1 MPVHVAVHVAKL
13 NYSFKKYTYVQHG
26 RLSLPLDNR
35 PMDNRPYRWTIV
47 HTGITVKTN
56 YINGKDTFM
65 NFLFLLWVTTLFHVP
80 HKKKN
85 TKSSK

>member
-13 NYSFKKYTYVQHG
+13 NYSLKKYTYVQHG
-26 RLSLPLDNR
+26 RLSLPLYR
-35 PMDNRPYRWTIV
+35 YGQSSMDNR

-65 NFLFLLWVTTLFHVP
+65 NFLFLLWVATLFHVP

>member
-13 NYSFKKYTYVQHG
+13 NYSLKKYTYVQHG
-26 RLSLPLDNR
+26 RLSLPLYR
-35 PMDNRPYRWTIV
+35 YMDNLLWTIV

-65 NFLFLLWVTTLFHVP
+65 NFLFLLWVATLFHVP

>member
-1 MPVHVAVHVAKL
+1 MFSMEDCL
-13 NYSFKKYTYVQHG
+13 YRYTG
-26 RLSLPLDNR
+26 
-35 PMDNRPYRWTIV
+35 MDNLLWTIV

-65 NFLFLLWVTTLFHVP
+65 NFLFLLWVATLFYVSHN
-80 HKKKN
+80 KKN

>member
-1 MPVHVAVHVAKL
+1 MEDCL
-13 NYSFKKYTYVQHG
+13 YRYTG
-26 RLSLPLDNR
+26 
-35 PMDNRPYRWTIV
+35 MDNLLWTIV

-65 NFLFLLWVTTLFHVP
+65 NLLFLLWVATLFHVP

>member
-1 MPVHVAVHVAKL
+1 MFSMEDCL
-13 NYSFKKYTYVQHG
+13 YRYTG
-26 RLSLPLDNR
+26 
-35 PMDNRPYRWTIV
+35 MDNLLWTIV

-65 NFLFLLWVTTLFHVP
+65 NFLFLLWVAILFHVP

-85 TKSSK
+85 TKSSKAKQKK